1 MGYESKLYVGRKV
14 EITNNEGK
22 PVMTF
27 FSTEATFRLGRVN
40 SDKFRQNSSLFNTPI
55 DFKVNEYEMIKEIS
69 YDKDRE
75 VTTAEIVEEIDEDR
89 YGVHLCCA
97 SVERVIEEL
106 QKVYDETLYSPYLR
120 VLYYLKSLKECP
132 HEDYVVVHYGY

>member
-14 EITNNEGK
+14 EYTNNEGK
-22 PVMTF
+22 PIRTF
-27 FSTEATFRLGRVN
+27 FIEEATFRLGKVN

-55 DFKVNEYEMIKEIS
+55 DFKINEYEMIKEIS

-75 VTTAEIVEEIDEDR
+75 VTTAEIVEEIDEDM
-89 YGVHLCCA
+89 YGAHLCCA

-106 QKVYDETLYSPYLR
+106 QKIYDESIYSPYLR
-120 VLYYLKSLKECP
+120 VLAYLKSLKECP

>member
-1 MGYESKLYVGRKV
+1 MILFDEPTSALDPERVQGVL
-14 EITNNEGK
+14 EI
-22 PVMTF
+22 
-27 FSTEATFRLGRVN
+27 
-40 SDKFRQNSSLFNTPI
+40 
-55 DFKVNEYEMIKEIS
+55 IKEIS

-75 VTTAEIVEEIDEDR
+75 VTTAEIVEEIDEDM
-89 YGVHLCCA
+89 YGAHLCCA

-106 QKVYDETLYSPYLR
+106 QKIYDESIYSPYLR

>member
-14 EITNNEGK
+14 EITNNEDK
-22 PVMTF
+22 PVRTF
-27 FSTEATFRLGRVN
+27 FIEEATFRLGKVN
-40 SDKFRQNSSLFNTPI
+40 SDKFRQNSSLFTTPI
-55 DFKVNEYEMIKEIS
+55 DFKINEYEMLKEIS

-75 VTTAEIVEEIDEDR
+75 VTTAEIVEEIDEDM
-89 YGVHLCCA
+89 YGTHLCCA

-106 QKVYDETLYSPYLR
+106 QKIYDESIYSPYLR
-120 VLYYLKSLKECP
+120 VLAYLKSLKECP

>member
-1 MGYESKLYVGRKV
+1 MGYESKLYVGRKI
-14 EITNNEGK
+14 EYTNNEGK
-22 PVMTF
+22 PVRTF
-27 FSTEATFRLGRVN
+27 FIEEATFKLGKVN

-55 DFKVNEYEMIKEIS
+55 DFKINEYEMLKEIS

-75 VTTAEIVEEIDEDR
+75 VTTAEIVEEIDEDL
-89 YGVHLCCA
+89 YGAHLCCA

-106 QKVYDETLYSPYLR
+106 QKIYDETIYSPYLR
-120 VLYYLKSLKECP
+120 VLAYLKSLKECP

>member
-1 MGYESKLYVGRKV
+1 MGYESKLYIGRKV

-22 PVMTF
+22 PIRTF
-27 FSTEATFRLGRVN
+27 FIEEATFKLSKVN

-55 DFKVNEYEMIKEIS
+55 DFKINEYEMVKEIS

-89 YGVHLCCA
+89 YGEHLCCA
-97 SVERVIEEL
+97 SVDRVIEEL
-106 QKVYDETLYSPYLR
+106 QKIYDESLCSPYLR
-120 VLYYLKSLKECP
+120 ILYYLKSLKECP

>member
-14 EITNNEGK
+14 EYTNNEGK
-22 PVMTF
+22 PIRTF
-27 FSTEATFRLGRVN
+27 FIEEATFRLGKVN
-40 SDKFRQNSSLFNTPI
+40 SDKFRQNSSLFNIPI
-55 DFKVNEYEMIKEIS
+55 DFKVNEYEMLKEIS

-75 VTTAEIVEEIDEDR
+75 VTTAEIVEEIDEDM
-89 YGVHLCCA
+89 YGAHLCCA

-106 QKVYDETLYSPYLR
+106 QKIYDETIYSPYLR
-120 VLYYLKSLKECP
+120 VLAYLKSLKECP